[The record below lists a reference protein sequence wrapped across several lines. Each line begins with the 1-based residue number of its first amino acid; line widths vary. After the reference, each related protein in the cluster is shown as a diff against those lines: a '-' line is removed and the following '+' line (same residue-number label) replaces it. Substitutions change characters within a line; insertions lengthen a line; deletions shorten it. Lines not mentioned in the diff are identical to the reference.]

1 MHYAARPVGITVLG
15 MGRSVTSG
23 FATAGARIYSRRQSS
38 NSPKAA
44 TNGPKACKDG
54 ASPRLSEAKASDWR
68 NVRYGLAHGFTL
80 FSIVE
85 DRDGPRCC

>member
-23 FATAGARIYSRRQSS
+23 FATAGVRIYSRRQSS

-44 TNGPKACKDG
+44 TNGPKACKVG
-54 ASPRLSEAKASDWR
+54 AKARDWR
-68 NVRYGLAHGFTL
+68 NACHGLAHGATL

-85 DRDGPRCC
+85 DRGGPRCC